1 MAIISQEDLP
11 KIRKRH
17 HRQKIVFCSGTFDL
31 THAGHILFLE
41 DCKAQGDLLVVG
53 IGHDNDIS
61 MIKGPS
67 RPILNEQI
75 RLYTI
80 SQLKP
85 SDYCFITKPTPPYG
99 APLYPLC
106 VIFQN
111 LQPNINVVNEDAFD
125 IPSRQTIAKRYGV
138 QFLTLQRRCPPEFQN
153 ISTTGLIR
161 KIKDLP

>member
-1 MAIISQEDLP
+1 MAIISQEDLS

-41 DCKAQGDLLVVG
+41 DCKAQGDILVVG
-53 IGHDNDIS
+53 VGHDNDIR

-67 RPILNEQI
+67 RPILSGWI

-85 SDYCFITKPTPPYG
+85 PDYCFIPKPTPPNG
-99 APLYPLC
+99 NPL
-106 VIFQN
+106 
-111 LQPNINVVNEDAFD
+111 
-125 IPSRQTIAKRYGV
+125 
-138 QFLTLQRRCPPEFQN
+138 
-153 ISTTGLIR
+153 
-161 KIKDLP
+161 